1 MPNCAKCGTKLEYQG
16 GHMVLNIGGRYAR
29 GHRNWKCSLCGARPN
44 EPVAYDYD
52 NDVLLVNLKEGQVL
66 EGE

>member
-1 MPNCAKCGTKLEYQG
+1 
-16 GHMVLNIGGRYAR
+16 MVLSMEGRYAR
-29 GHRNWKCSLCGARPN
+29 GHRNWKCSSCGARPN